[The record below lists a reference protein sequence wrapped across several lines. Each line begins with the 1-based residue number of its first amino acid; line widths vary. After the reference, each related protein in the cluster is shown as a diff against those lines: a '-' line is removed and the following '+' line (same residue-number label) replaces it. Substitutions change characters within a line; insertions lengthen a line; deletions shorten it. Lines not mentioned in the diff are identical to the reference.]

1 MNQFPHDTQMRA
13 PARDPLD
20 GMPIGYECGARVATS
35 RGLRSVCDLRP
46 GDLLLTR
53 DLGFSPLLVAL
64 PLEGQ
69 QPAMVVQP
77 DALGPGMPLTALRLS
92 PWVRATS
99 IRGEAAEAAELRR
112 LPNVSITGPTR
123 MWMLLFEGQT
133 DILMEGAWVQ
143 CPQPSA
149 RVIAAV
155 LPHLSED
162 NRQHLVASFAHVAVH
177 GQMPNHGASKT
188 STADVLALRMAGY
201 LH

>member
-1 MNQFPHDTQMRA
+1 MNQFPHDTQMG
-13 PARDPLD
+13 PQVRDLLD
-20 GMPIGYECGARVATS
+20 GMPTGYECGARVATS
-35 RGLRSVCDLRP
+35 RGLRPVCELRP

-92 PWVRATS
+92 PVVRATS
-99 IRGEAAEAAELRR
+99 IRGDAAEAAELRR
-112 LPNVSITGPTR
+112 LPDVSITGPTR
-123 MWMLLFEGQT
+123 MWLLLFAGQT

-155 LPHLSED
+155 LPHLSD
-162 NRQHLVASFAHVAVH
+162 ANRQHLVASFAHVPVH
-177 GQMPNHGASKT
+177 GRMPDHAAKT
-188 STADVLALRMAGY
+188 PSAEVRALRSAGY